1 MKWRKKAMD
10 YAKESLKMH
19 YELRGKLEVTS
30 RAAVDTKDALSLAYT
45 PGVAAPCLEIQK
57 DVNKSYELTRRWNTV
72 AVVTDGTAVLGLG
85 DIGPEAGM
93 PVMEGKCVL
102 FKEFGGVDAIPLC
115 VRSKDV
121 DDIVNTVRLLAG
133 SFGGV
138 NLEDISA
145 PRCFEIEKKLK
156 ECCDIPIFHDDQ
168 HGTAV
173 ISGAALLNAA
183 ELTGRKLEDMKV
195 VVVGAGA
202 AGISCAKF
210 YMTLGVRRE
219 HIYMFD
225 SKGLIHTGRIDLHA
239 TKAQFSQ
246 SEDCSLEEAL
256 TGADVFL
263 GLSTKGLLT
272 QDMVKL
278 MAPSPI
284 IFACA
289 NPDPEITYQ
298 DAKKARPDCIMG
310 SGRSDWPNQ
319 VNNVSCFP
327 FIFRAALDVRA
338 SVINEQMKIAAA
350 RSLADL
356 AKEPVPQ
363 EVIDLYGGAPL
374 SFGIDYV
381 IPKPIDPRIIEWECP
396 AVAQA
401 AMISGVAQSP
411 IRDMEAYT
419 LELRKRIAAARERVA
434 GVVRSYL

>member
-1 MKWRKKAMD
+1 M
-10 YAKESLKMH
+10 
-19 YELRGKLEVTS
+19 
-30 RAAVDTKDALSLAYT
+30 
-45 PGVAAPCLEIQK
+45 
-57 DVNKSYELTRRWNTV
+57 
-72 AVVTDGTAVLGLG
+72 
-85 DIGPEAGM
+85 
-93 PVMEGKCVL
+93 
-102 FKEFGGVDAIPLC
+102 
-115 VRSKDV
+115 
-121 DDIVNTVRLLAG
+121 
-133 SFGGV
+133 
-138 NLEDISA
+138 
-145 PRCFEIEKKLK
+145 
-156 ECCDIPIFHDDQ
+156 
-168 HGTAV
+168 
-173 ISGAALLNAA
+173 
-183 ELTGRKLEDMKV
+183 
-195 VVVGAGA
+195 
-202 AGISCAKF
+202 
-210 YMTLGVRRE
+210 
-219 HIYMFD
+219 
-225 SKGLIHTGRIDLHA
+225 
-239 TKAQFSQ
+239 
-246 SEDCSLEEAL
+246 
-256 TGADVFL
+256 FL

-327 FIFRAALDVRA
+327 FIFRAALDVHA

-350 RSLADL
+350 RALADL

-363 EVIDLYGGAPL
+363 EVVDLYGGAPL

-419 LELRKRIAAARERVA
+419 LELRKRRCASR
-434 GVVRSYL
+434 